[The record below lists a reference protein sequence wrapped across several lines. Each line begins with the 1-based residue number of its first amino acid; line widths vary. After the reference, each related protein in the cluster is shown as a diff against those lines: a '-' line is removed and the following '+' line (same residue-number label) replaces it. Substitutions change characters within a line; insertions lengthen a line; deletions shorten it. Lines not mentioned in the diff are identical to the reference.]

1 MEIYFDTDY
10 KRIEYDATHHILIAT
25 WKLAP
30 TSEEF
35 RTGMMVMLKAM
46 EHYKAGRLVYD
57 VIYRGAALQEDLEWT
72 ATEWREQAVA
82 IGHSKV
88 AFILS
93 DDVFTN
99 MSMEDMMA
107 KADKEV
113 SFGYFN
119 RMEDAVRWVVIP
131 QQKNGMGNN
140 AFKSKT
146 DKL

>member
-1 MEIYFDTDY
+1 
-10 KRIEYDATHHILIAT
+10 
-25 WKLAP
+25 
-30 TSEEF
+30 
-35 RTGMMVMLKAM
+35 
-46 EHYKAGRLVYD
+46 
-57 VIYRGAALQEDLEWT
+57 
-72 ATEWREQAVA
+72 
-82 IGHSKV
+82 
-88 AFILS
+88 
-93 DDVFTN
+93 
-99 MSMEDMMA
+99 MA